1 MSRAV
6 LQIGSNIW
14 TPLLM
19 GLGRTFGPHL
29 KHCKHYHDVDCE
41 ILSKTT
47 AVLIILWDKKIK
59 ANSSLNNVKMQEHQ
73 HPLTGISAAGKTAT
87 FLL

>member
-14 TPLLM
+14 IPLLI
-19 GLGRTFGPHL
+19 GLGRTFDPHL

-47 AVLIILWDKKIK
+47 AVLIIL
-59 ANSSLNNVKMQEHQ
+59 
-73 HPLTGISAAGKTAT
+73 
-87 FLL
+87 